1 MNKILYNKYSNER
14 ATQFNIRTQISED
27 GDGKR
32 IVSKIAVGR
41 ESMSHVQNMYNFYEK
56 LHKKYQ
62 DAGISMAPCTLNG
75 DGADFEFIKG
85 KNISTILDELIEE
98 DRFEEIK
105 EIFKRYIAFVRGQ
118 ETETTFKAGDSFKK
132 VFGDVGCFNDKKIG
146 IQKPANIDLIFEN
159 IIADNDKWTII
170 DYEWILDM
178 EVPSDFIIYRT
189 IFYTLYNSPLRP
201 KFEQMN
207 LYEMAGI
214 SKEELPVFEQMEQSF
229 QKYVTGDTVAVA
241 RYYQR
246 GIDVKKLVAE
256 RVWTEKEISFQIYKD
271 MGQGISEET
280 SERIETC
287 LEGEKRNFYFE
298 VPVEDGVK
306 ALRLDPGD
314 EQIVLNIEESNI
326 EIEATNGEFLDKNTL
341 YFKDEDPWI
350 IVSEKC
356 LKSNDK
362 LYIKGNAEKVHAPS
376 VTVFN
381 KYSCDVHEL
390 MENKAVLEADKA
402 SLTGERD
409 ALIRENDRLNQQI
422 NNILN
427 SSSWKVTKPIRKIK
441 SLLKGGSEID
451 IARPDVAV
459 HVHLFYTDLL
469 DEFLTYFS
477 NIPRAFDLYIS
488 CVKGADVKNIR
499 KRAEKLENVRNVTV
513 RIFKN
518 QGRDIAPFYVG
529 FGDEL
534 KDYKYLLHV
543 HSKKS
548 KHIEAGGTE
557 WRQYSLNSL
566 VGSRELVRKIFNIFD
581 SEENVGL
588 VYPECHPDIP
598 MIGYTW
604 MANKYQGKE
613 LLSSF
618 GIPFKEGV
626 FNYPAGSFFWVRT
639 DAIRPLFDR
648 HFALEDFPEEAGQVD
663 GTLAHVLE
671 RAIVFVSESRGYH
684 SRIIDLEEDA
694 VRCDVSLKP
703 YREYLKMTL
712 DDAKKRLMEFDTVS
726 FDLFDTLVEFIPDN
740 MSDIVLLIKDKFGF
754 NDDFVNYRIEAE
766 NQARAI
772 KGTALTIDDIYNV
785 FTQISPFD
793 AGAAN
798 QIKEAEVSLLLANI
812 RPRED
817 IKELYR
823 FLIEQGK
830 EVSIVADTYYSKSTV
845 EAAAIK
851 CGFIG
856 FSKIWVSS
864 EEGISKEDEQ
874 IWNLVFAK
882 YDMQKHIHVGS
893 NVYADWYTL
902 ERRAAKSMWIMSSN
916 EAYRLAKEC
925 KKGTDL
931 KRSMFNSAFGLGDKL
946 L

>member
-14 ATQFNIRTQISED
+14 AIQFNIRTQISED

-41 ESMSHVQNMYNFYEK
+41 ESMSHVQNMYNYYEK

-62 DAGISMAPCTLNG
+62 DAGINMAQCTLSG
-75 DGADFEFIKG
+75 DCADFEFIKG

-105 EIFKRYIAFVRGQ
+105 EIFKRYIAFVRSQ
-118 ETETTFKAGDSFKK
+118 ETQAAFEADDTFKK
-132 VFGDVGCFNDKKIG
+132 VFGDVSFFDNKKIG

-214 SKEELPVFEQMEQSF
+214 SQEELPVFEQMEQSF

-241 RYYQR
+241 RYYQN

-256 RVWTEKEISFQIYKD
+256 KIWKEKEVSFQIYRD
-271 MGQGISEET
+271 MGQGMSEQE
-280 SERIETC
+280 SEWVDVSLDDE
-287 LEGEKRNFYFE
+287 RNFYLE
-298 VPVEDGVK
+298 IPVEEGTK
-306 ALRLDPGD
+306 SLRLDPSD
-314 EQIVLNIEESNI
+314 TQIILNVAESNI
-326 EIEATNGEFLDKNTL
+326 EIKATNGEYIDENTIC
-341 YFKDEDPWI
+341 FKSEDPWI
-350 IVSEKC
+350 IVSEEC
-356 LKSNDK
+356 LKNNGI
-362 LYIKGNAEKVHAPS
+362 LHIKGKAEKLFLPS
-376 VTVFN
+376 VTTLN
-381 KYSCDVHEL
+381 KYSSDIEGL
-390 MENKAVLEADKA
+390 RENKASLEASNA
-402 SLTGERD
+402 SLAGVRD

-427 SSSWKVTKPIRKIK
+427 STSWKVTKPLRKIK
-441 SLLKGGSEID
+441 SLIKGGSEID

-477 NIPRAFDLYIS
+477 NIPKAFDLYIS

-534 KDYKYLLHV
+534 KNYKYLLHV

-613 LLSSF
+613 LLSSL
-618 GIPFKEGV
+618 GIPFREGV

-648 HFALEDFPEEAGQVD
+648 HFALEDFPEEAGQID

-671 RAIVFVSESRGYH
+671 RAIAFVSESRGYH

-740 MSDIVLLIKDKFGF
+740 MSDIALLIRDKFGF

-766 NQARAI
+766 RQARAI
-772 KGTALTIDDIYNV
+772 KGMALTIDDIYNV
-785 FTQISPFD
+785 LTQISPFD

-798 QIKEAEVSLLLANI
+798 QIKEAEVALLLANI
-812 RPRED
+812 RARED

-823 FLIEQGK
+823 YLIEQGK
-830 EVSIVADTYYSKSTV
+830 EISIVADTYYSKSTV

-931 KRSMFNSAFGLGDKL
+931 KRSLFNSAFGLGDKL